1 MPERVRV
8 PAEDML
14 SFLTGG
20 KELDTKREAR
30 EDPDLLLR
38 AMVYSIEERNYH
50 RGRLCQGII
59 GLLNHSPPAYRE
71 SAWEIIQNVPLSH
84 LLHIPE
90 SVSGKGNTRRLRM
103 ALAVKLATSG
113 RDELIKAFFIRPSS
127 FRKLFDYLYLPREKI
142 NNREIINENYKM
154 AHTLSTMSTPEAI
167 EALRLRFGDLLGFGI
182 PLHMIM
188 QWVEKKEDAEYLA
201 ERASPDD
208 FIRHAR
214 WFRAILGDEAY
225 EVYSLE
231 KIEMVKDP
239 LSFLSIKD
247 HLQASGALT
256 KKLTRSMDERAKKA
270 LDELSKKAN
279 LESLALIVDV
289 SGSME
294 IAIDITSKL
303 YQAFSRMA
311 TITDL
316 IAFRERAKALKLK
329 HLMSTKA
336 NGMTSIGS
344 AILLLTKR
352 LKRGKKVPQAIV
364 IVSDMAE
371 NTQPMLHETL
381 NLLDMYG
388 KPPLVIV
395 HCGYRHILK
404 MDYPHTYLPI
414 NEFHPR
420 LLHNII
426 AQIAKLTA
434 KVAVEEKEITET
446 LKGRRILDEELSGVE
461 LPERPPETLKP
472 GYLERLLCEL
482 EE

>member
-1 MPERVRV
+1 MPERIRV

-20 KELDTKREAR
+20 KGLDAKREAK

-50 RGRLCQGII
+50 RGRLCDGIV
-59 GLLNHSPPAYRE
+59 GLINYSPPAYRE
-71 SAWEIIQNVPLSH
+71 SAWEIIQYVPLSH

-90 SVSGKGNTRRLRM
+90 SVSGKDNTRRLRM
-103 ALAVKLATSG
+103 ALAVKLANSG
-113 RDELIKAFFIRPSS
+113 REDLIKAFFIRPSS
-127 FRKLFDYLYLPREKI
+127 FRKLFDYLYLPREKV
-142 NNREIINENYKM
+142 NNKEIVNENYRM
-154 AHTLSTMSTPEAI
+154 AHTLSTLSTPEAI
-167 EALRLRFGDLLGFGI
+167 KALGLRFGDLLSFGI

-188 QWVEKKEDAEYLA
+188 QWVRRKEDAEYLA
-201 ERASPDD
+201 DKASPDD

-214 WFRAILGDEAY
+214 WFRVILGDEAY
-225 EVYSLE
+225 EIHSLE
-231 KIEMVKDP
+231 KIERVRDP

-247 HLQASGALT
+247 HLEKSGALT

-279 LESLALIVDV
+279 LESLALIVDI

-294 IAIDITSKL
+294 VAIDITSKL
-303 YQAFSRMA
+303 YQAFSRMT

-316 IAFRERAKALKLK
+316 IAFRERARTLKLK
-329 HLMSTKA
+329 HLMSTRA
-336 NGMTSIGS
+336 NGTTSIGS
-344 AILLLTKR
+344 AILLLAKR
-352 LKRGKKVPQAIV
+352 MKKGKEVPQAIV

-371 NTQPMLHETL
+371 NTKPMLHETL
-381 NLLDMYG
+381 RLLEKYG
-388 KPPLVIV
+388 NPPIVIV
-395 HCGYRHILK
+395 HCGYRHNLK
-404 MDYPHTYLPI
+404 IDYPHAYLPV

-426 AQIAKLTA
+426 AQIARLTA

-446 LKGRRILDEELSGVE
+446 LKGRRILDEELSKVE
-461 LPERPPETLKP
+461 LPERPPETMRP
-472 GYLERLLCEL
+472 GYLERLLCER
-482 EE
+482 